1 MILNIME
8 TATELNTLESPANGT
23 DDREARSFRWY
34 AARTQMNCER
44 KAEMKF
50 RNIAKE
56 TYLPIQEEI
65 HQWSDR
71 KKKVQRLVIPMI
83 IFVKMHC
90 DDVKN
95 IHHTAHF
102 YGFIGSDRHNTQP
115 AAIPEKDIETLRYML
130 GQSTS
135 PVSIEPLPITLGD
148 KILINRG
155 DLKGLE
161 GYVMAYSKGS
171 AHICIKLD
179 ILGCAKV
186 NISISD
192 ITKI

>member
-1 MILNIME
+1 MILNAME
-8 TATELNTLESPANGT
+8 TAIELNTLESPANGT

-44 KAEMKF
+44 KAEKEF

-95 IHHTAHF
+95 INHAAHV

-115 AAIPEKDIETLRYML
+115 ASIPDKDIETLRYML

-135 PVSIEPLPITLGD
+135 PVSIEPLPIILGD
-148 KILINRG
+148 KVLINRG
-155 DLKGLE
+155 NLKGLE

-171 AHICIKLD
+171 AYICIKLD
-179 ILGCAKV
+179 LLGCAKV
-186 NISISD
+186 SISLSD